1 MKRQIGVA
9 LCLAWAVLC
18 CLAGPSEAVKFRYED
33 LGTLGGTHTY
43 GALGYKE
50 LDINDAGQVVGF
62 SATSSGAI
70 HGFVKSPGHAMVDL
84 GDIPGSAENRASCIN
99 NQGTIGG
106 WCRDRVFVYKA
117 CEWLKIGDVYQSTV
131 LLDDASFYGINDAGY
146 LVGKTKY
153 PRGAIVKTPGGFV
166 SLPPI
171 LGEIEATATGINSAN
186 TLVGFS
192 LATGS
197 LIPTACFWPYSNGSY
212 SWPTS
217 LFGITNS
224 KAFAI
229 NNLGQAVGTA
239 VISGAIHAVL
249 KSPGED
255 WQDLGNLGN
264 SHAYAYGIND
274 SGWVVGHTSSN
285 VTAFL
290 WMPRE
295 GMQDL
300 NNLVVNLPG
309 GVHLNYAFA
318 INKRGEIAGY
328 TSNSVFKLTPIVNPP
343 FSLLLSD

>member
-1 MKRQIGVA
+1 
-9 LCLAWAVLC
+9 
-18 CLAGPSEAVKFRYED
+18 
-33 LGTLGGTHTY
+33 
-43 GALGYKE
+43 
-50 LDINDAGQVVGF
+50 
-62 SATSSGAI
+62 
-70 HGFVKSPGHAMVDL
+70 MVDL
-84 GDIPGSAENRASCIN
+84 GDIPGSVENRATCIN
-99 NQGTIGG
+99 NQGIIGG
-106 WCRDRVFVYKA
+106 WCRDKVFQYKA
-117 CEWLKIGDVYQSTV
+117 CRWLKIGEAYRVTV
-131 LLDDASFYGINDAGY
+131 LLDNATFYGINDAGY
-146 LVGKTKY
+146 LVGKDKY
-153 PRGAIVKTPGGFV
+153 QGAIVKTPGGFV
-166 SLPPI
+166 G
-171 LGEIEATATGINSAN
+171 LGPMLGGSQSIATGINSAN
-186 TLVGFS
+186 TIVGFS

-197 LIPTACFWPYSNGSY
+197 LTPTACYWPYSNGSY
-212 SWPTS
+212 SMATS

-255 WQDLGNLGN
+255 WQDMGNLGN
-264 SHAYAYGIND
+264 SHAYAYDIND

-290 WMPRE
+290 WTPRE

-300 NNLVVNLPG
+300 NNLVVNLPA

-328 TSNSVFKLTPIVNPP
+328 TNNSVFKLTPIVNPP